1 MLTQTVEYALR
12 AVVCLANHA
21 PDPQTN
27 DELADVT
34 QVPPAYLAKIMLNL
48 KRAGLVHSQRGPN
61 GGFTLTRAPRQVPL
75 LDVVNAVEPMQR
87 FTECPLNIR
96 SHGGRLCPLHRRLD
110 DVLAAAEDAFRN
122 TSLADVLA
130 ERGGSAPL
138 CQDELESLVT
148 LQSGN

>member
-12 AVVCLANHA
+12 AIVCLANHA

-27 DELADVT
+27 DQLAEVT

-48 KRAGLVHSQRGPN
+48 NRAGLVRSQRGPN
-61 GGFTLTRAPRQVPL
+61 GGFTLAREPHEVPL
-75 LDVVNAVEPMQR
+75 LDVVNAVEPMKR
-87 FTECPLNIR
+87 FTECPLNIK

-110 DVLAAAEDAFRN
+110 DVLAAAEEAFRN

-130 ERGGSAPL
+130 ESGGSVPL
-138 CQDELESLVT
+138 CRDELQTVVT
-148 LQSGN
+148 LESSD